1 MQVRGRD
8 GPSTSDGL
16 PSLGDAALGIERA
29 VVFIDGNN
37 WYHGL
42 RSVGLDSGDLE
53 YQGVA
58 RKLLMGR
65 RLLGIRYY
73 IGRVSNDLQRTR
85 RQDHTL
91 AALQRQGVKVVLG
104 RIERN
109 TLPPNNPLSRRLRAL
124 VDDSRG
130 ALPAPVAEQ
139 LDALCDAEVPYYVEK
154 QVDVLIAVDLVS
166 MAHQDQYDVAYLL
179 SADGDFVP
187 AVREAQRQRRRVF
200 TASPLRGHRLARQAD
215 VSIRLSGEWF
225 HGLHR

>member
-1 MQVRGRD
+1 M
-8 GPSTSDGL
+8 
-16 PSLGDAALGIERA
+16 GIERA

-42 RSVGLDSGDLE
+42 RGVGVDSGDLD
-53 YQGVA
+53 YRGVA

-65 RLLGIRYY
+65 RLVGIRYY

-85 RQDHTL
+85 RQDHAL
-91 AALQRQGVKVVLG
+91 ALLQRQGVEVALG

-109 TLPPNNPLSRRLRAL
+109 TLAPRNNPLSRRLRRL
-124 VDDSRG
+124 VDESRS
-130 ALPAPVAEQ
+130 ALPLPFAEQ
-139 LDALCDAEVPYYVEK
+139 LDALCAAEVTYYVEK

-166 MAHQDQYDVAYLL
+166 MAHQDEYDVAYLL

-200 TASPLRGHRLARQAD
+200 AASALRGHQLARQAD
-215 VSIRLSGEWF
+215 AFIPLSREWF
-225 HGLHR
+225 EELHR